1 MLKFERVPD
10 GFCLS
15 VSIALPGHDE
25 LSRDTLCDAAARLED
40 TAAVIRGFLAGE
52 AMVSDA
58 TTGKVLSVPDDV
70 RTSVAGMLRT
80 LGKDSGGDV

>member
-25 LSRDTLCDAAARLED
+25 LSRDMLCDAATGLES
-40 TAAVIRGFLAGE
+40 TAVVLRDFLAGE

-58 TTGKVLSVPDDV
+58 ATGKVLYVPDDV
-70 RTSVAGMLRT
+70 RTSVASMLRT
-80 LGKDSGGDV
+80 LGKESGGDV